1 MLDKFARSMGGNCI
15 EERDRK
21 DREARYSTK
30 RGRCVYL
37 RAINRTEN
45 GRVRELERRLLL
57 TRDNVTG
64 RLIFVIEDGYDVT
77 NQKERKFEFKFPEGL
92 EDHHFLEIQEAT
104 DDESWALTTPK
115 LECSVVHLDEQGRIS
130 PTSSISSVS
139 SFIFNDNTLRSEAL
153 GSPILDRNAKRTS
166 KTLTA
171 ACMLTGIVLLAAF
184 VLSTIVLI
192 PNAIPGTEGLRD
204 TVTHT
209 HIGYCIAIG
218 LIVVMLA
225 MGLGLTSIGTRRFFH
240 STQKNLE

>member
-1 MLDKFARSMGGNCI
+1 MNI
-15 EERDRK
+15 ERERRFYVRGDASTGSSVFVIQDGDNRVDRCNR
-21 DREARYSTK
+21 DYYYNNRGWQRYQGERQVRFGFPQTNQEEPWIEKEDTTLES
-30 RGRCVYL
+30 RVIRYEQ
-37 RAINRTEN
+37 RTEGFDTHTPALGN
-45 GRVRELERRLLL
+45 AIL
-57 TRDNVTG
+57 N
-64 RLIFVIEDGYDVT
+64 
-77 NQKERKFEFKFPEGL
+77 RKTL
-92 EDHHFLEIQEAT
+92 R
-104 DDESWALTTPK
+104 S
-115 LECSVVHLDEQGRIS
+115 CSVVHLDEQGRIS

-209 HIGYCIAIG
+209 HIGYCIAIA

-240 STQKNLE
+240 KSNQKKSM